1 MRNFIVALNGYSNK
15 AGNYT
20 NVFFNYEGGV
30 ASSRL
35 QLRPALLA
43 AKALGME
50 SQVWSLHTSQP
61 EDLYKMRNPKIC
73 IVGKLN
79 SNTNKTI
86 QSLAAA
92 NLAAVAHMKR
102 KKVPVVLLY
111 SDNHLNGAGLTKEL
125 YQDLVYFADTI
136 VCPTKTLAKQIEILS
151 PSPKSIH
158 VIKDPWS
165 LRKNTYHRTRNCELE
180 LAWFGSGLNMPYLA
194 REIQEIINKISLK
207 ASIKITALS
216 SPYALNRL
224 ESFLKKI
231 NYDKSK
237 FIFSLIEWNHLDQPT
252 QLENILAAADIAI
265 IPSDPNDPRKAG
277 VSHNRIVDAAR
288 MGCIPVASPM
298 ESYKELSKIS
308 LLGNNFPQMIEFAW
322 ANRERLRKKYGNIRD
337 RLLEEFSPEKN
348 LETWTTIITKILSEN
363 CY

>member
-1 MRNFIVALNGYSNK
+1 
-15 AGNYT
+15 
-20 NVFFNYEGGV
+20 
-30 ASSRL
+30 
-35 QLRPALLA
+35 
-43 AKALGME
+43 
-50 SQVWSLHTSQP
+50 
-61 EDLYKMRNPKIC
+61 
-73 IVGKLN
+73 
-79 SNTNKTI
+79 
-86 QSLAAA
+86 
-92 NLAAVAHMKR
+92 
-102 KKVPVVLLY
+102 
-111 SDNHLNGAGLTKEL
+111 
-125 YQDLVYFADTI
+125 
-136 VCPTKTLAKQIEILS
+136 
-151 PSPKSIH
+151 
-158 VIKDPWS
+158 
-165 LRKNTYHRTRNCELE
+165 
-180 LAWFGSGLNMPYLA
+180 MPYLA

-224 ESFLKKI
+224 ESFQKI

-237 FIFSLIEWNHLDQPT
+237 FIFSLIKWDHLDQPT

-337 RLLEEFSPEKN
+337 SLLEEFSPEKN

-363 CY
+363 CF